1 MMPNEVE
8 PKRLLVLVAHGS
20 RDPRW
25 RAPFESLVQAM
36 QDELGA
42 GKPVKLAYMEMAEP
56 DLKTVVKQALQAQ
69 TSLETVVVW
78 PMLMAAGA
86 HFSTD
91 IQEQTA
97 ALRAEFPAIKVELL
111 PPVGEH
117 PALRKLLVYLAEE
130 AIEGT
135 LMQEA
140 DTEATDDD
148 NE

>member
-1 MMPNEVE
+1 MPNEVKPE
-8 PKRLLVLVAHGS
+8 RLLVLVAHGS

-25 RAPFESLVQAM
+25 RAPFESLIQAM

-42 GKPVKLAYMEMAEP
+42 NKPVKLAYMEMAEP
-56 DLKTVVKQALQAQ
+56 DLQTVVKQALEAQ
-69 TSLETVVVW
+69 PSLNTVVVW

-97 ALRAEFPAIKVELL
+97 ALRHEFSGLNVELL

-117 PALRKLLVYLAEE
+117 PAMRKLLVYLAEE
-130 AIEGT
+130 AVEGT

-140 DTEATDDD
+140 DTETEAND
-148 NE
+148 EAE